1 MNITTILFD
10 LDGTL
15 LPMDQEVFTTGYFK
29 FLAKKLAPYG
39 YEPKSLV
46 DAIWAGT
53 AAMVKNDGSC
63 TNEQAFWKKFA
74 AIYGEEKCQSDQ
86 GLFEDFYANEFNAA
100 RDICGFNPASV
111 ETVHKLKEC
120 GYRVALAT
128 NPIFPHMA
136 TENRIRWAGLVP
148 EDFEIYTTYEASTFC
163 KPNPAYYLEVA
174 RTLGV
179 KPEEV
184 AVSSTGRIGVQMPM
198 ATIERGIDLAAAA
211 LSDKGGPTAAE
222 AIMTTDTVPKSVA
235 LQLEIGG
242 KTVTIGAMTKGAGMI
257 DPAMTVPHATMLC
270 YITTDVKADNALLR
284 DMIGANVAD
293 SFNRITVDGDMSTND
308 TTIVMANGLSG
319 IELKAGTPEA
329 ALFQE
334 ALLTVMQDL
343 ARRMVMDGE
352 GATKFVT
359 VKVVHSRSKENAK
372 LCAEAVANSL
382 LCKTAWFGG
391 DPNWG
396 RVVAALGYSGATF
409 DPDKTDIYYD
419 GMPVVRQ
426 GGDAGT
432 PESALCGIVKQREFT
447 VLVDQNEG
455 DAEYWVWT
463 SDISYEYVKIN
474 ADYHT

>member
-1 MNITTILFD
+1 MSKFNWI
-10 LDGTL
+10 DGGSVTSV
-15 LPMDQEVFTTGYFK
+15 PGFRAAGVTAGFKRSGAPDFAMIASDVPANFAGAFT
-29 FLAKKLAPYG
+29 
-39 YEPKSLV
+39 
-46 DAIWAGT
+46 
-53 AAMVKNDGSC
+53 SC
-63 TNEQAFWKKFA
+63 TFA
-74 AIYGEEKCQSDQ
+74 AAPVQVCRKRVLESEYLRAAAINSGN
-86 GLFEDFYANEFNAA
+86 ANACTGATGIANAE
-100 RDICGFNPASV
+100 RTC
-111 ETVHKLKEC
+111 EL
-120 GYRVALAT
+120 VAV
-128 NPIFPHMA
+128 
-136 TENRIRWAGLVP
+136 R
-148 EDFEIYTTYEASTFC
+148 
-163 KPNPAYYLEVA
+163 
-174 RTLGV
+174 LGI

-319 IELKAGTPEA
+319 VELKAGTPEA

>member
-1 MNITTILFD
+1 MSKFNWI
-10 LDGTL
+10 DGGSVTSV
-15 LPMDQEVFTTGYFK
+15 PGFRAAGVTAGFKRSGAPDFAMIASDVPANFAGAFT
-29 FLAKKLAPYG
+29 
-39 YEPKSLV
+39 
-46 DAIWAGT
+46 
-53 AAMVKNDGSC
+53 SC
-63 TNEQAFWKKFA
+63 TFA
-74 AIYGEEKCQSDQ
+74 AAPVQVCRKRVLESEYLRAAAINSGN
-86 GLFEDFYANEFNAA
+86 ANACTGATGIANAE
-100 RDICGFNPASV
+100 RTC
-111 ETVHKLKEC
+111 EL
-120 GYRVALAT
+120 VAV
-128 NPIFPHMA
+128 
-136 TENRIRWAGLVP
+136 R
-148 EDFEIYTTYEASTFC
+148 
-163 KPNPAYYLEVA
+163 
-174 RTLGV
+174 LGV

-257 DPAMTVPHATMLC
+257 NPAMTVPHATMLC

>member
-1 MNITTILFD
+1 MSKFNWI
-10 LDGTL
+10 DGGSVTSV
-15 LPMDQEVFTTGYFK
+15 PGFRAAGVTAGFKRSGAPDFAMIASDVPANFAGAFT
-29 FLAKKLAPYG
+29 
-39 YEPKSLV
+39 
-46 DAIWAGT
+46 
-53 AAMVKNDGSC
+53 SC
-63 TNEQAFWKKFA
+63 TFA
-74 AIYGEEKCQSDQ
+74 AAPVQVCRKRVLESEYLRAAAINSGN
-86 GLFEDFYANEFNAA
+86 ANACTGATGIANAE
-100 RDICGFNPASV
+100 RTC
-111 ETVHKLKEC
+111 EL
-120 GYRVALAT
+120 VAV
-128 NPIFPHMA
+128 
-136 TENRIRWAGLVP
+136 R
-148 EDFEIYTTYEASTFC
+148 
-163 KPNPAYYLEVA
+163 
-174 RTLGV
+174 LGV

-319 IELKAGTPEA
+319 IEPKAGTPEA

>member
-1 MNITTILFD
+1 MSKFNWIEGGSVTSVPGFRAAGVTAGFKRSGAPDFAMIASDVPANFA
-10 LDGTL
+10 GA
-15 LPMDQEVFTTGYFK
+15 FT
-29 FLAKKLAPYG
+29 
-39 YEPKSLV
+39 
-46 DAIWAGT
+46 
-53 AAMVKNDGSC
+53 SC
-63 TNEQAFWKKFA
+63 TFA
-74 AIYGEEKCQSDQ
+74 AAPVQVCRKRVLESEYLRAAAINSGN
-86 GLFEDFYANEFNAA
+86 ANACTGATGIANAE
-100 RDICGFNPASV
+100 RTC
-111 ETVHKLKEC
+111 EL
-120 GYRVALAT
+120 VAV
-128 NPIFPHMA
+128 
-136 TENRIRWAGLVP
+136 R
-148 EDFEIYTTYEASTFC
+148 
-163 KPNPAYYLEVA
+163 
-174 RTLGV
+174 LGV

-319 IELKAGTPEA
+319 IELKAGTPE
-329 ALFQE
+329 
-334 ALLTVMQDL
+334 VMQDL

>member
-1 MNITTILFD
+1 MSKFNWIEGGSVTSVPGFRAAGVTAGFKRSGAPDFAMIASDVPANFA
-10 LDGTL
+10 GA
-15 LPMDQEVFTTGYFK
+15 FT
-29 FLAKKLAPYG
+29 
-39 YEPKSLV
+39 
-46 DAIWAGT
+46 
-53 AAMVKNDGSC
+53 SC
-63 TNEQAFWKKFA
+63 TFA
-74 AIYGEEKCQSDQ
+74 AAPVQVCRKRVLESEYLRAAAINSGN
-86 GLFEDFYANEFNAA
+86 ANACTGATGIANAE
-100 RDICGFNPASV
+100 RTC
-111 ETVHKLKEC
+111 EL
-120 GYRVALAT
+120 VAV
-128 NPIFPHMA
+128 
-136 TENRIRWAGLVP
+136 R
-148 EDFEIYTTYEASTFC
+148 
-163 KPNPAYYLEVA
+163 
-174 RTLGV
+174 LGV

>member
-1 MNITTILFD
+1 MRFGKSVLAGAVLAVMMIGGSVCQAAPGDPWIMKPVEKLGRGIANVAFGPLE
-10 LDGTL
+10 L
-15 LPMDQEVFTTGYFK
+15 LMKGWDVTQEQGGIAGVTAGFKRSGAPDFAMIASDVPANFAGAFT
-29 FLAKKLAPYG
+29 
-39 YEPKSLV
+39 
-46 DAIWAGT
+46 
-53 AAMVKNDGSC
+53 SC
-63 TNEQAFWKKFA
+63 TFA
-74 AIYGEEKCQSDQ
+74 AAPVQVCRKRVLESEYLRAAAINSGN
-86 GLFEDFYANEFNAA
+86 ANACTGATGIANAE
-100 RDICGFNPASV
+100 RTC
-111 ETVHKLKEC
+111 EL
-120 GYRVALAT
+120 VAV
-128 NPIFPHMA
+128 
-136 TENRIRWAGLVP
+136 R
-148 EDFEIYTTYEASTFC
+148 
-163 KPNPAYYLEVA
+163 
-174 RTLGV
+174 LGV

>member
-1 MNITTILFD
+1 MSKFNWI
-10 LDGTL
+10 DGGSVTSV
-15 LPMDQEVFTTGYFK
+15 PGFRAAGVTAGFKRSGAPDFAMIASDVPANFAGAFT
-29 FLAKKLAPYG
+29 
-39 YEPKSLV
+39 
-46 DAIWAGT
+46 
-53 AAMVKNDGSC
+53 SC
-63 TNEQAFWKKFA
+63 TFA
-74 AIYGEEKCQSDQ
+74 AAPVQVCRKRVLESEYLRAAAINSGN
-86 GLFEDFYANEFNAA
+86 ANACTGATGISNAE
-100 RDICGFNPASV
+100 RTC
-111 ETVHKLKEC
+111 EL
-120 GYRVALAT
+120 VAV
-128 NPIFPHMA
+128 
-136 TENRIRWAGLVP
+136 R
-148 EDFEIYTTYEASTFC
+148 
-163 KPNPAYYLEVA
+163 
-174 RTLGV
+174 LGV

>member
-1 MNITTILFD
+1 MSKFNWI
-10 LDGTL
+10 DGGSVTSV
-15 LPMDQEVFTTGYFK
+15 PGFRAAGVTAGFKRSGAPDFAMIASDVPANFAGAFT
-29 FLAKKLAPYG
+29 
-39 YEPKSLV
+39 
-46 DAIWAGT
+46 
-53 AAMVKNDGSC
+53 SC
-63 TNEQAFWKKFA
+63 TFA
-74 AIYGEEKCQSDQ
+74 AAPVQVCRKRVLESEYLRAAAINSGN
-86 GLFEDFYANEFNAA
+86 ANACTGATGIANAE
-100 RDICGFNPASV
+100 RTC
-111 ETVHKLKEC
+111 EL
-120 GYRVALAT
+120 VAV
-128 NPIFPHMA
+128 
-136 TENRIRWAGLVP
+136 R
-148 EDFEIYTTYEASTFC
+148 
-163 KPNPAYYLEVA
+163 
-174 RTLGV
+174 LGV

-184 AVSSTGRIGVQMPM
+184 AVSRTGRSGVQMPM

-235 LQLEIGG
+235 LQLELGG
-242 KTVTIGAMTKGAGMI
+242 KTFTIGAMTKGAGMI

>member
-1 MNITTILFD
+1 MSKFNWI
-10 LDGTL
+10 DGGSVTSV
-15 LPMDQEVFTTGYFK
+15 PGFRAAGVTAGFKRSGAPDFAMIASDVPANFAGAFT
-29 FLAKKLAPYG
+29 
-39 YEPKSLV
+39 
-46 DAIWAGT
+46 
-53 AAMVKNDGSC
+53 SC
-63 TNEQAFWKKFA
+63 TFA
-74 AIYGEEKCQSDQ
+74 AAPVQVCRKRVLESEYLRAAVINSGNANACTGAT
-86 GLFEDFYANEFNAA
+86 GLANAE
-100 RDICGFNPASV
+100 RTC
-111 ETVHKLKEC
+111 EL
-120 GYRVALAT
+120 VAV
-128 NPIFPHMA
+128 
-136 TENRIRWAGLVP
+136 R
-148 EDFEIYTTYEASTFC
+148 
-163 KPNPAYYLEVA
+163 
-174 RTLGV
+174 LGI

-198 ATIERGIDLAAAA
+198 AAIERGIDLAAAA
-211 LSDKGGPTAAE
+211 LSDKGGSTAAE

-242 KTVTIGAMTKGAGMI
+242 RTVTIGAMTKGAGMI

-270 YITTDVKADNALLR
+270 YITTDVRADNALLR

-319 IELKAGTPEA
+319 VELKAGTPEA

-359 VKVVHSRSKENAK
+359 VKVVRSRSKENAK

-396 RVVAALGYSGATF
+396 RVVAALGYSGAVF